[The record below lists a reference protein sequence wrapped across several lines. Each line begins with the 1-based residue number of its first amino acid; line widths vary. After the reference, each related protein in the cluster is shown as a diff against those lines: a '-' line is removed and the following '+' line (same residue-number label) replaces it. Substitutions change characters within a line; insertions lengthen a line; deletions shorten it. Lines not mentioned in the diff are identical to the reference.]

1 MDIVV
6 CGVKVHKVV
15 ADPATAEVHSEE
27 HVWFQKYDTLSFPTE
42 FHLPQW
48 GKKKKKKKDLV
59 SDKNNNTF
67 CDTGIFQNMG
77 NPNFSHL

>member
-27 HVWFQKYDTLSFPTE
+27 HVWFQKYDALSFPTE
-42 FHLPQW
+42 FHLHM
-48 GKKKKKKKDLV
+48 K
-59 SDKNNNTF
+59 
-67 CDTGIFQNMG
+67 
-77 NPNFSHL
+77 